1 MNRLPLNKRTQI
13 LHMLV
18 EGSSLRSISRVVD
31 VSVNTVTKLLV
42 DAGRACREFHDL
54 QVRGITTQRIQC
66 DEIWSF
72 CYAKQKNAYY
82 IKGTPSHAG
91 DLWTWTALDSDTKLL
106 ISWLVSPTRDFFY
119 AKLFMD
125 DLRSRLENRV
135 QLTTDG
141 LRTYL
146 EAVEGAFGSE
156 VDYAQLIKSVRAG
169 DTSEEDEVET
179 AKYVVSG
186 NPDER
191 YISTSHMERHN
202 LTTRMSVR
210 RFTRKTN
217 AFSKDIENHRYALA
231 LYFVWYNWCRFHET
245 LKTTPAMAA
254 GLAHTQYGSDWLD
267 NLVERAR
274 VSN

>member
-1 MNRLPLNKRTQI
+1 
-13 LHMLV
+13 MLV
-18 EGSSLRSISRVVD
+18 EGSSLRSISRVAD
-31 VSVNTVTKLLV
+31 VSVNTVTKLMV
-42 DAGRACREFHDL
+42 DAGRACREFHDA
-54 QVRGITTQRIQC
+54 QVRGIAAQRIQC

-72 CYAKQKNAYY
+72 WYSKQKNADY
-82 IKGTPSHAG
+82 IKGTPSYAG

-119 AKLFMD
+119 AKKFMD

-156 VDYAQLIKSVRAG
+156 VDYAQLIKSVQAG
-169 DTSEEDEVET
+169 NPGEEDEVET
-179 AKYVVSG
+179 AKHVVSG
-186 NPDER
+186 NLDER
-191 YISTSHMERHN
+191 YISTSHVERHN

-210 RFTRKTN
+210 RFTRKVN
-217 AFSKDIENHRYALA
+217 AFSKDIENHRHALA
-231 LYFVWYNWCRFHET
+231 LYFVWYNYCRFHET
-245 LKTTPAMAA
+245 LRTTPAMAA

-267 NLVERAR
+267 NLVERSR
-274 VSN
+274 VPN